1 MNKEQR
7 LQYWKSIIDECYAGE
22 EPVISWCSRKGVNE
36 SCFYKWRRIIYPEYS
51 KSAKPDNAL
60 FAPVVVDNSYKNVSL
75 TVNGVEI
82 SFEDSLLERIVGA
95 LK

>member
-7 LQYWKSIIDECYAGE
+7 LQCWKSIIDECYASE
-22 EPVISWCSRKGVNE
+22 KPVISWCTRKGVNE

-60 FAPVVVDNSYKNVSL
+60 FAPVVVVDNSYKNVSL
-75 TVNGVEI
+75 TVNGVG
-82 SFEDSLLERIVGA
+82 FEDSLLERIVGA

>member
-60 FAPVVVDNSYKNVSL
+60 FAPVVVDNSYKNVSF
-75 TVNGVEI
+75 VSV
-82 SFEDSLLERIVGA
+82 
-95 LK
+95 K